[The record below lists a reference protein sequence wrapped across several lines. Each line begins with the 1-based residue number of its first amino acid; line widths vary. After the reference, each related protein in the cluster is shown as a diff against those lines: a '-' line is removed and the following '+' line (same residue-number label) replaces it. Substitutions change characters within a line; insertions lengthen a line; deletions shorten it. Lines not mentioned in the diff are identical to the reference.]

1 MALTL
6 FGIIINESVSS
17 SDPNRVRGMVMYC
30 SFYAV
35 GGLLLGGLTTWIHDP
50 NTLFLTYTLMLLA
63 AVIPTFF

>member
-1 MALTL
+1 
-6 FGIIINESVSS
+6 
-17 SDPNRVRGMVMYC
+17 MYC

>member
-1 MALTL
+1 MSSDL

-17 SDPNRVRGMVMYC
+17 SDPNRLRGIVGC
-30 SFYAV
+30 SIFGAV
-35 GGLLLGGLTTWIHDP
+35 GGILLVGLTTWIHDP